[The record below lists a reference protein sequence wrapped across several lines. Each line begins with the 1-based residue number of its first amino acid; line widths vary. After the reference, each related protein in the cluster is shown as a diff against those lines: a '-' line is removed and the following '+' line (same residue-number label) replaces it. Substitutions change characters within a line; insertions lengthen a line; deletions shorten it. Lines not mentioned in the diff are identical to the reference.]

1 MEWRLLAS
9 LEADDRRE
17 VMKVCTRRK
26 FRKGDTVFH
35 AGDPGDT
42 LHFIV
47 SGHAAVRVSTP
58 LGDVA
63 TLTVLGPGESFGEL
77 ALVGSTPVR
86 SASIVAHDALETMAL
101 HRRDFDELC
110 RSFPRARE
118 LLIEVLVEQVRR
130 LSGQVLDALY
140 VPADKRVLRRLR
152 DLVELYRGEGPTAS
166 IPVTQEDLAS
176 MAGTTRPTAN
186 RTLQELVA
194 DGTLELGR
202 GRIDVLDIERITK
215 LAR

>member
-1 MEWRLLAS
+1 MEWRLLAT
-9 LEADDRRE
+9 LDADDRRA
-17 VMKVCTRRK
+17 VLVACTRRK

-42 LHFIV
+42 LHLIV

-77 ALVGSTPVR
+77 ALVGPTPVR
-86 SASIVAHDALETMAL
+86 SASIVAQDPLETMAL

-110 RSFPRARE
+110 RSHPSARE
-118 LLIEVLVEQVRR
+118 LLVEVLVEQVRR

-140 VPADKRVLRRLR
+140 VPADKRVIRRLR
-152 DLVELYRGEGPTAS
+152 DLAELYRTEATTVS
-166 IPVTQEDLAS
+166 VPVTQEDLAS

-186 RTLQELVA
+186 RTLQELA
-194 DGTLELGR
+194 AAGTIELGR
-202 GRIDVLDIERITK
+202 GRIDVLDAERVAK